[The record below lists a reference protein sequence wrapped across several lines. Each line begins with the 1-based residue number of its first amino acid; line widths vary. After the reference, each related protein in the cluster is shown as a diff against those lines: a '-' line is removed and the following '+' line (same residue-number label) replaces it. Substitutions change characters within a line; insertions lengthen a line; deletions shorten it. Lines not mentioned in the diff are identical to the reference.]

1 MQTARDIAIK
11 YITEGTNR
19 YNAAQGFVDKKNAY
33 SLYVKG
39 IESLISV
46 AKRLIFYFPLSN
58 FLNTEESNE
67 EIRKLLKS
75 KISDYTDS
83 AVHMKQEIDNMEQNQ
98 PDAPQNN
105 KKPSPSPNTNNKS
118 NVKEEGG
125 GGGGSKIKE
134 PNNGEEDKFKNAL
147 SEAIVTEKPNVKWD
161 DVAGLEQAKKSL
173 QEAVI
178 LPIKF
183 PQIFTGSRKPW
194 KGILLY
200 GVLQTIF

>member
-1 MQTARDIAIK
+1 
-11 YITEGTNR
+11 
-19 YNAAQGFVDKKNAY
+19 
-33 SLYVKG
+33 
-39 IESLISV
+39 
-46 AKRLIFYFPLSN
+46 
-58 FLNTEESNE
+58 
-67 EIRKLLKS
+67 
-75 KISDYTDS
+75 
-83 AVHMKQEIDNMEQNQ
+83 MKQEIDGMEQNQ
-98 PDAPQNN
+98 PEVQQNN

-118 NVKEEGG
+118 NVKED
-125 GGGGSKIKE
+125 GGSKIKE
-134 PNNGEEDKFKNAL
+134 PNGEEDKFKNAL

-200 GVLQTIF
+200 GVLIQNYL